1 MVCSEVLPLNMVYS
15 CGVVVVER
23 KGHLIIVVI
32 KLVAEVEN
40 KTQQD
45 DPEPVAD
52 EEDNPEQITSVEDAD
67 NLHEDYDGNQEKQL

>member
-1 MVCSEVLPLNMVYS
+1 MVCSEVLLLNMVYC
-15 CGVVVVER
+15 CGVVVGR

-52 EEDNPEQITSVEDAD
+52 EEDNPE
-67 NLHEDYDGNQEKQL
+67 

>member
-52 EEDNPEQITSVEDAD
+52 EEDNPE
-67 NLHEDYDGNQEKQL
+67 

>member
-1 MVCSEVLPLNMVYS
+1 MVCSEVLLLNMVYC
-15 CGVVVVER
+15 CGVVVER
-23 KGHLIIVVI
+23 KNHLIIVVI